1 MKNRP
6 DHTQV
11 PQTEAL
17 PEGFPDV
24 TTMPKGWDTSELVA
38 PQPSVTD
45 GEATPI
51 ALSMDMR
58 KTVNQSLA

>member
-1 MKNRP
+1 MKPRP

-11 PQTEAL
+11 PQTEGH
-17 PEGFPDV
+17 PEDFPEV

-38 PQPSVTD
+38 PQSANSD

-51 ALSMDMR
+51 ALSMDIR
-58 KTVNQSLA
+58 NTVEDSLA